1 MASERIQRQIDRLLD
16 EAEQASDVED
26 WETVQD
32 RVRRVL
38 TFYSEN
44 VDSLAYAAVAERSL
58 DDSFAIPSGSEAPPS
73 TLEPFPS
80 SFAPGRYEGK
90 RFIGEG

>member
-16 EAEQASDVED
+16 EVEQASDVED

-44 VDSLAYAAVAERSL
+44 VDPLAYTAVAE
-58 DDSFAIPSGSEAPPS
+58 AH
-73 TLEPFPS
+73 
-80 SFAPGRYEGK
+80 
-90 RFIGEG
+90 